1 MVRLIKK
8 DDEVE
13 SKTAPINNCCL
24 NGDKKKTH
32 YRIGNQAA
40 LSEMRSLQ
48 FSLHGRNPNAEIVSS
63 IQLARR
69 IRGVQAWKN
78 RLKNDPRLMDYTQ
91 AVDKCE
97 PDDLKNDFF
106 PRGRDLLPKGSSIVR
121 LLTVTS
127 TRNYWLADSSSKFTL
142 KTKFQHT
149 EQIAWHFAQEFHKP
163 SGKKLNSKTQARTC
177 HVSRIFTTFHCL
189 GNFQSLCFKPN
200 ATLII
205 RKLSLHFI
213 FLF

>member
-13 SKTAPINNCCL
+13 SKTAPINNGCL

-40 LSEMRSLQ
+40 RSEMRSLQ

-63 IQLARR
+63 IELARR

-78 RLKNDPRLMDYTQ
+78 RLKNDPGLMDYTQ

-142 KTKFQHT
+142 KNKISAHWT
-149 EQIAWHFAQEFHKP
+149 
-163 SGKKLNSKTQARTC
+163 NSLTLRSRVSQAVWKEVELKNTST
-177 HVSRIFTTFHCL
+177 HVSCIVHFHDFSL
-189 GNFQSLCFKPN
+189 FGQFSKPLFQ
-200 ATLII
+200 T
-205 RKLSLHFI
+205 
-213 FLF
+213 